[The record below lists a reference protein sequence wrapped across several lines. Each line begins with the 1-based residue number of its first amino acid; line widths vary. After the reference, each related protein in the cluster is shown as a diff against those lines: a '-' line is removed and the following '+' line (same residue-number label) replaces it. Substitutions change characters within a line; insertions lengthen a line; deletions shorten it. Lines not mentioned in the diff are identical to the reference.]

1 VKIST
6 RGHYGLRAVV
16 VIAKLAERGLPI
28 SVSDIAQAEDLSI
41 TYLEQ
46 LVSKLRRA
54 GILRSYRGPRGGYEL
69 VRNADE
75 ITVAEVL
82 QATGEQLVFPDCAM
96 EDGCSRAQSLGQE
109 CPSSF
114 FWKKLADSFRQIS
127 EGTTIGDLLRAY
139 EAAKKNGTVEQSG
152 GAKA

>member
-1 VKIST
+1 MKIST

-16 VIAKLAERGLPI
+16 VIAEMAEQGLPV
-28 SVSDIAQAEDLSI
+28 SVSDIAQAENLST

-46 LVSKLRRA
+46 LVSKLRRL
-54 GILRSYRGPRGGYEL
+54 GILRSYRGPKGGYEL
-69 VRNADE
+69 SHSADE

-96 EDGCSRAQSLGQE
+96 EEGCDRALHLGQE

-127 EGTTIGDLLRAY
+127 QETTIGDLLRAY
-139 EAAKKNGTVEQSG
+139 ETVKKDRAAQSG
-152 GAKA
+152 DTKA